1 MKKLLGIVV
10 LGLLISTNFANAKSI
25 KAVYKNSD
33 VIIFKVKKGMSTN
46 WGADDSQKRKN
57 LNYVT
62 SEAKRHCQS
71 YSKSMF
77 IFGGSHS
84 NIDFNLD
91 EEQGGFF
98 NFRARFICANS
109 LSDAF
114 NIFKSQTNF
123 DSMIKRD
130 GWTLKYSNTDW
141 KQTSFKK
148 INFNNNSNTASSGSS
163 SSGTGDK
170 IAQSKKICKE
180 LGFKANSEKFADC
193 ALKMMA
199 MQFETGNKVSNND
212 GSSTQKIIV
221 QQQDDFDI
229 GDFFFGLQKIVDDN
243 YRSTNNSSNQ
253 GTNCRIVPKAW
264 GADMVCR

>member
-1 MKKLLGIVV
+1 MAHFAELDSNNVV
-10 LGLLISTNFANAKSI
+10 LRVIVIDNSEVDSNGGDKSTQAEEYVKSL
-25 KAVYKNSD
+25 VPLE
-33 VIIFKVKKGMSTN
+33 G
-46 WGADDSQKRKN
+46 
-57 LNYVT
+57 
-62 SEAKRHCQS
+62 
-71 YSKSMF
+71 
-77 IFGGSHS
+77 
-84 NIDFNLD
+84 
-91 EEQGGFF
+91 
-98 NFRARFICANS
+98 
-109 LSDAF
+109 
-114 NIFKSQTNF
+114 
-123 DSMIKRD
+123 D
-130 GWTLKYSNTDW
+130 GQVW